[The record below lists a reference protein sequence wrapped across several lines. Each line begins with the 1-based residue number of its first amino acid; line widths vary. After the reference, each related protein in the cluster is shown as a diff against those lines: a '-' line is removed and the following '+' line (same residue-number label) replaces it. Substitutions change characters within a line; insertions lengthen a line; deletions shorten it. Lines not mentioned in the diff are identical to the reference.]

1 VYISNSLT
9 QIQSTLAP
17 PSQQQ
22 QQRRR
27 RNSTRRGS
35 PATSVQR
42 DGGGKALPILLTPP
56 ILHDDFMRHEQ
67 LLPKLH
73 SLQQPSPGPVLT
85 RPGPEPAVTPRFSSF
100 PFSCSPPPFP
110 KPCLLVSV
118 LNI

>member
-1 VYISNSLT
+1 MHSLA
-9 QIQSTLAP
+9 QIQTKLAP

-22 QQRRR
+22 QPRRR

-35 PATSVQR
+35 PATSVR
-42 DGGGKALPILLTPP
+42 EMAVANHAYTLTPP
-56 ILHDDFMRHEQ
+56 ILHDDFTRHEQ

-85 RPGPEPAVTPRFSSF
+85 RPGPEPAVTPLGSRLFFSLSR
-100 PFSCSPPPFP
+100 
-110 KPCLLVSV
+110 KPCILVPV